1 MRVIKSIAE
10 AHSFARDARA
20 RGRSVA
26 LVPTMGALHEG
37 HFSLIRQAKR
47 QCDVVVVSIFVNPM
61 QFTSPEDLAAYP
73 RNLSQDIERAE
84 PFRIDAVFAPS
95 EKEMYPDGFASV
107 VTPGEIAK
115 PFEGEFRPGHFPGVA
130 TVVIKLL
137 NILRPDITYFGQK
150 DFQQML
156 VIRRLVE
163 DLNLD
168 VRLVICPTVREAD
181 GLAMSSRNARLNS
194 DERKAAT
201 AVHRAL
207 ARAQQLAHGGE
218 SLASKLVDA
227 MREVVQSESM
237 ARLDY
242 AAVVE
247 PQNLQPVERV
257 TAGTLALVAGRVGQ
271 ARLIDN
277 LILGPPDA
285 RPEMLLQ
292 LALTARPILDAGG
305 MIPGLE
311 TETARLKIAA
321 CRDCAAVA
329 TIILPPREFLSSYVK
344 TFYPD
349 RSIPRIAVIGRD
361 APLSPENFLYR
372 HPDSTN
378 RFDLGLFELIGVKNF
393 AEFKQRFVLTDA
405 LRCHCTAPHVVEKG
419 LAYCARHL
427 LAELKLFPNLETLIV
442 LGDDAY
448 LQFQRHLLARRPGA
462 FKTFD
467 EQVQEKGWAREEV
480 RVPSLTD
487 RLLNVFYCYH
497 PTFGYKRSP
506 TIASM
511 LVDG

>member
-1 MRVIKSIAE
+1 MRVINSIAE
-10 AHSFARDARA
+10 AHSFARDAHA

-26 LVPTMGALHEG
+26 LVPTMGALHQG

-47 QCDVVVVSIFVNPM
+47 QCDLVVVSIFVNPK
-61 QFTSPEDLAAYP
+61 QFNSPEDLAAYP
-73 RNLSQDIERAE
+73 RNLSQDLEQAE

-95 EKEMYPDGFASV
+95 EKDMYPEGFASV
-107 VTPGEIAK
+107 VVPGEVAQ
-115 PFEGEFRPGHFPGVA
+115 PFEGEFRPGHFSGVA
-130 TVVIKLL
+130 TVVLKLL
-137 NILRPDITYFGQK
+137 NILKPDIAYFGQK

-168 VRLVICPTVREAD
+168 VRLVVCPTVREAD
-181 GLAMSSRNARLNS
+181 GLAVSSRNARLNPE
-194 DERKAAT
+194 ERRAAT
-201 AVHRAL
+201 TLYRAL
-207 ARAQQLAHGGE
+207 RRAEQLAHGGE
-218 SLASKLVDA
+218 SLASKLVDG
-227 MREVVQSESM
+227 MREVVRSEPLV
-237 ARLDY
+237 RLEY

-257 TAGTLALVAGRVGQ
+257 TAGTVALVAARVGQ

-311 TETARLKIAA
+311 TDTARLKIAA

-329 TIILPPREFLSSYVK
+329 TIVLPPREFLSSYVK

-372 HPDSTN
+372 QPESRN
-378 RFDLGLFELIGVKNF
+378 RFNLGLFELVGVKNF

-419 LAYCARHL
+419 LAYCSRHL
-427 LAELKLFPNLETLIV
+427 VSELKLFPNLETLIV

-448 LQFQRHLLARRPGA
+448 LQFQRHLLERRPGA
-462 FKTFD
+462 FKPFD
-467 EQVQEKGWAREEV
+467 EQVQGKGWSREQV
-480 RVPSLTD
+480 RVPLFTD

-506 TIASM
+506 PIASM
-511 LVDG
+511 LA